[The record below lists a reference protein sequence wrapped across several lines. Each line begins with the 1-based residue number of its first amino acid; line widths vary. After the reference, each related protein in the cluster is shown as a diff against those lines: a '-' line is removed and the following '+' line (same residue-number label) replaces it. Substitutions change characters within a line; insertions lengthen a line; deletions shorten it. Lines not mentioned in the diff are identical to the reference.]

1 MTHNLKRAMKWF
13 YIEKESPSKNCCEAR
28 QVQLTANVNKPSKSG
43 ILTAPV
49 NPRLDLDLSAWNYPG
64 HGLDRVIIINNI
76 KYKHDIC
83 FINNNHSFIPTD
95 ADEG

>member
-43 ILTAPV
+43 ILAAPV

-64 HGLDRVIIINNI
+64 HGLDRVIIINI

-83 FINNNHSFIPTD
+83 FIHTHSFIPTD
-95 ADEG
+95 ADKG